1 MSRAE
6 LCVDLPVTSTC
17 VHTPTRRDSGTSVLK
32 NPLDFAVLSPQQGLP
47 PSSSSLPA
55 ATAAS
60 QRIREEVRMLG
71 RNLDSASF
79 MAHGVYAVC
88 CSSRGLTL
96 CRGYRQYTV
105 KSWKAHPRKECWQG
119 KLFTQKLTSRLVVGT
134 FHAI

>member
-1 MSRAE
+1 MDS
-6 LCVDLPVTSTC
+6 PVTSTC
-17 VHTPTRRDSGTSVLK
+17 VHTPTRRDSGTSVLE

-79 MAHGVYAVC
+79 MAHVGVC
-88 CSSRGLTL
+88 CMLLTTGPDTVQGL
-96 CRGYRQYTV
+96 QTV
-105 KSWKAHPRKECWQG
+105 YCE
-119 KLFTQKLTSRLVVGT
+119 KLEGSPHKGMLAREIIYPEVD
-134 FHAI
+134 I